1 MVGAS
6 SFSQPHL
13 CVQPPLESPPNI
25 RLSTSVNFQHPIP
38 PLLVHKIILAI
49 PTNTLFLYTS
59 TVFSLYLPI
68 FPHDH
73 PSNPHQKY
81 FSYLNHLVNSSCV
94 KGQGARESCD
104 DWHCFN
110 LSFLPQSMDSHCFLI
125 AHAQKIG
132 VLHVVVSDEDACIR
146 NGKPSNSPFLIPQST
161 VITCIPS

>member
-1 MVGAS
+1 M
-6 SFSQPHL
+6 
-13 CVQPPLESPPNI
+13 
-25 RLSTSVNFQHPIP
+25 P

-49 PTNTLFLYTS
+49 PTNTPFLYTS

-132 VLHVVVSDEDACIR
+132 VLHVVVSDEDAYIR
-146 NGKPSNSPFLIPQST
+146 NGKPSNSPFLIPSIYCHYLYT
-161 VITCIPS
+161 LLIPSSELKFPRKSAALLDF